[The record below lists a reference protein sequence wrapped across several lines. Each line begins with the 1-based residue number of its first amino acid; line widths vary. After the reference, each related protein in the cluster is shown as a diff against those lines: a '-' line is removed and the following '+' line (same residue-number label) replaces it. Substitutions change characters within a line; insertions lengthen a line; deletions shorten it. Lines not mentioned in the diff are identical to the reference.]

1 MMGGHGYSSYSKMG
15 VLINDNEV
23 NSTWEGDNNVL
34 LQQTVKICLEN
45 MQRVMKGKEIQIN
58 ILKFL
63 ANVILFFYIASILGK
78 RIIQWSK
85 LKKPRM
91 GQVVLTMAHLN
102 QITVNGDENDVSQVT
117 KYPSFRHLE

>member
-78 RIIQWSK
+78 RIIQ
-85 LKKPRM
+85 
-91 GQVVLTMAHLN
+91 
-102 QITVNGDENDVSQVT
+102 
-117 KYPSFRHLE
+117 